1 MIVIGLILLVGVSSA
16 QDNPLTATLRAD
28 SDLYAGNAVYYP
40 IVGDVSEAMAV
51 TIDARDDIAQ
61 WVLVTVD
68 DLQGWIPTGV
78 IVLDGDVSLLDV
90 PISDE
95 VFAEPIPPLTP
106 AMELTDNT
114 DWLAWMERLMST
126 PILLNMDTDVVAE
139 IYATGQAMGNREG
152 VFTRVG
158 DSDTTTGGYL
168 RPIGMNDGEF
178 CDLGAYDYLQET
190 IDFYGESPL
199 PNVPN
204 SFDTTSLAAI
214 NGLTTVGVF
223 DPFWADADLCES
235 GEAPLNC
242 EYRVVRPSVAVMM
255 LGRMD
260 VAYYE
265 VDFYR
270 ENVRQ
275 LIEESMA
282 QGVIP
287 ILTTF
292 VVLPDNPV
300 YENSLTFNT
309 VLVDMAMEYDVPLI
323 NLWRA
328 VQNLPRYG
336 IGADFT
342 HLSQAVGEFCTFT
355 GSELRLG
362 GTLRNLLTLQA
373 LDAIRRGVG
382 E

>member
-1 MIVIGLILLVGVSSA
+1 MFGMVNA
-16 QDNPLTATLRAD
+16 QGDDLTASLRVD
-28 SDLYAGNAVYYP
+28 SPLYAGNAVYYP
-40 IVGDVSEAMAV
+40 TMGALSASTAV
-51 TIDARDDIAQ
+51 TIDGRDDIAQ
-61 WVLVTVD
+61 WVLVSVD
-68 DLQGWIPTGV
+68 DARGWIPTGV
-78 IVLDGDVSLLDV
+78 IRLDEGTNLLDV
-90 PISDE
+90 PISNE

-106 AMELTDNT
+106 AMDLTDNA

-126 PILLNMDTDVVAE
+126 PILLNMDTDIVAE
-139 IYATGQAMGNREG
+139 IYATGQTMGNQAG

-178 CDLGAYDYLQET
+178 CELGAYGYLQET

-242 EYRVVRPSVAVMM
+242 EYRMVRPSVAVMM

-309 VLVDMAMEYDVPLI
+309 VLVDMAMAYDVPLI

-355 GSELRLG
+355 GSELQLG

-373 LDAIRRGVG
+373 LDAIRRGVMVI